1 MGHLEQDADA
11 GEDKVGKKARLEQ
24 LEPMEVV
31 QKYINS
37 YHRNM
42 HQLNVLDPGIEPL
55 ASGHV
60 IDQQGFVSKI
70 IKSGFAY
77 EVNGSVYFDLKKYNS
92 KYEYGKLSG
101 RVLED
106 LLSYTRELEGR
117 EEKKNPYDFAFFI
130 EKIITN
136 SKLRLQISNYNYN
149 YAKEH
154 FWAEKVIS
162 RLENIYNTI
171 TKK

>member
-1 MGHLEQDADA
+1 MSYGLPVITRPVGGIKDFFQNGKMGFITE
-11 GEDKVGKKARLEQ
+11 
-24 LEPMEVV
+24 
-31 QKYINS
+31 S
-37 YHRNM
+37 
-42 HQLNVLDPGIEPL
+42 
-55 ASGHV
+55 
-60 IDQQGFVSKI
+60 
-70 IKSGFAY
+70 
-77 EVNGSVYFDLKKYNS
+77 
-92 KYEYGKLSG
+92 
-101 RVLED
+101 
-106 LLSYTRELEGR
+106 
-117 EEKKNPYDFAFFI
+117 KNPYDFAFFI